1 MNIQTAKEEIK
12 RTLRAYTDRTE
23 DGIYRIPTVQQR
35 PILLIGPPGIGKTA
49 IMAQIAEEE
58 SVGLVAYTMTHH
70 TRQSAIGLPMLKE
83 RTFQGTT
90 YSVTEYTMSE
100 IVASVYECMEK
111 TGCQSGILFI
121 DEMNCV
127 SETLTPIML
136 QLLQNKS
143 FGVHQIPE
151 GWLIVAAGNPPEY
164 NKSVREFDMVT
175 LDRVRNMTIEADLST
190 WKQYACNHGIHPS
203 ILAFLNVYPDSFYV
217 IKNEHGHPAFVTAR
231 GWEDLS
237 RILIAYERN
246 QEPITE
252 ELMLQ
257 YLQHESVARNFFL
270 FYDLFSHYT
279 KDFASGN
286 FFSQDIAEH
295 TKKADSTECI
305 ALASMLFSKI
315 ASMAADYRFTEMI
328 SKRMEELT
336 TQFFTL
342 VNGNSLSGD
351 NDYEKMKCFLSQ
363 KNNALQIKE
372 SNNLLPINDKILEIR
387 TLRQMEEN
395 LNKSRKNPAE
405 PLEETCHKKILDLKN
420 TLTADADSL
429 LSFIEHSYGLLESSA
444 SKICLSFFS
453 SDLSTNKD
461 CTHFLTKYVCEAYLR
476 NIQHLL

>member
-12 RTLRAYTDRTE
+12 RTLRAYTDMTE
-23 DGIYRIPTVQQR
+23 DGIYWIPLVQQR

-83 RTFQGTT
+83 RSFQGKT

-111 TGCQSGILFI
+111 TGYQSGILFI

-175 LDRVRNMTIEADLST
+175 LDRVRNMTIEADLEI
-190 WKQYACNHGIHPS
+190 WKRYACDHGIHPS
-203 ILAFLNVYPDSFYV
+203 ILAFLNIYPDSFYV
-217 IKNEHGHPAFVTAR
+217 IKTENGLQSFVTAR

-246 QEPITE
+246 GEPITE
-252 ELMLQ
+252 ELILQ
-257 YLQHESVARNFFL
+257 Y
-270 FYDLFSHYT
+270 
-279 KDFASGN
+279 
-286 FFSQDIAEH
+286 
-295 TKKADSTECI
+295 
-305 ALASMLFSKI
+305 
-315 ASMAADYRFTEMI
+315 
-328 SKRMEELT
+328 
-336 TQFFTL
+336 
-342 VNGNSLSGD
+342 
-351 NDYEKMKCFLSQ
+351 
-363 KNNALQIKE
+363 
-372 SNNLLPINDKILEIR
+372 
-387 TLRQMEEN
+387 
-395 LNKSRKNPAE
+395 
-405 PLEETCHKKILDLKN
+405 
-420 TLTADADSL
+420 
-429 LSFIEHSYGLLESSA
+429 
-444 SKICLSFFS
+444 
-453 SDLSTNKD
+453 
-461 CTHFLTKYVCEAYLR
+461 
-476 NIQHLL
+476 